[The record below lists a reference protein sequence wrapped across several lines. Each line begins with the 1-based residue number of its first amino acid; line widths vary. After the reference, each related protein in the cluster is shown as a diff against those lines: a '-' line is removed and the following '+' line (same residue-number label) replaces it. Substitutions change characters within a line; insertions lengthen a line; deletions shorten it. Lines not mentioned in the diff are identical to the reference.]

1 MGTSAASTRGLGGA
15 SEKKIKLGVLFCFSL
30 GLHYLCR
37 MITKPY
43 EIMKKQSIIIACILS
58 VLVLLPA
65 CKKVSVDKLKSQAI
79 EAVIAEQKDSGNV
92 LVVDNVTLTPSENA
106 GYKGK
111 LQGHLNDSI
120 EVEYDLVVTDEGD
133 EFDIDWTRVK

>member
-1 MGTSAASTRGLGGA
+1 M
-15 SEKKIKLGVLFCFSL
+15 
-30 GLHYLCR
+30 HYLCR